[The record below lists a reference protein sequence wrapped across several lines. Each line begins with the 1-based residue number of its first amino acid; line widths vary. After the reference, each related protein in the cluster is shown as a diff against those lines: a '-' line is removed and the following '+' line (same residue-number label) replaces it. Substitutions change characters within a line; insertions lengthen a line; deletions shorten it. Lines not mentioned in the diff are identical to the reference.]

1 MMISE
6 SKEMWIFE
14 EIHKMWFVL
23 SNTRRESMS
32 EAYKILK
39 KCLMHDINFILQ
51 MSTCQCHVM
60 SNRFYVELQF
70 ISNTCKDPSKGQN
83 I

>member
-1 MMISE
+1 
-6 SKEMWIFE
+6 
-14 EIHKMWFVL
+14 
-23 SNTRRESMS
+23 MS

-39 KCLMHDINFILQ
+39 KCLMHDINFISNYYRCL
-51 MSTCQCHVM
+51 CVNVM
-60 SNRFYVELQF
+60 LCLIGFYVELQF